1 MKQPCSRLRDEKGS
15 TLVLA
20 LMILVILTL
29 LGIAATNTSIIE
41 IQIAGNEKAYQE
53 AFFKAD
59 AGISFVVAECP
70 PVGDPYTV
78 HTVIEGDLDNDG
90 SNDFRITYLPSDLL
104 PSKMEY
110 EIQSDS
116 SGGRGNASI
125 VAGVRYP
132 TQGGALEGTGEE
144 GEY

>member
-15 TLVLA
+15 TLIFA

-29 LGIAATNTSIIE
+29 IGIAATNISTIE
-41 IQIAGNEKAYQE
+41 IQISGNERAYKE

-59 AGISFVVAECP
+59 AGISCVVAECP
-70 PVGDPYTV
+70 PIGDLYTK
-78 HTVIEGDLDNDG
+78 HTLIEGDLDNDG
-90 SNDFRITYLPSDLL
+90 SNDFSTTYIKLINLDER
-104 PSKMEY
+104 KY

-116 SGGRGNASI
+116 LGGKGKASI
-125 VAGVRYP
+125 IAGVCYP
-132 TQGGALEGTGEE
+132 TQGGALGGPGEE

>member
-29 LGIAATNTSIIE
+29 IGIAATNTSTIE
-41 IQIAGNEKAYQE
+41 IQIAGNERAYKK
-53 AFFKAD
+53 AFFNAD
-59 AGISFVVAECP
+59 AGISCVVAECP
-70 PVGDPYTV
+70 PVGSLS
-78 HTVIEGDLDNDG
+78 EGDTIIEDDLDSDG
-90 SNDFRITYLPSDLL
+90 SNDFRTTYLKTIDPV
-104 PSKMEY
+104 KREY

-116 SGGRGNASI
+116 LGGRGSASI
-125 VAGVRYP
+125 IAGVRYP
-132 TQGGALEGTGEE
+132 TQGGALGGPGEE

>member
-29 LGIAATNTSIIE
+29 IGIAATNTSTIE
-41 IQIAGNEKAYQE
+41 IQIAGNERAYKE

-59 AGISFVVAECP
+59 AGVSYVVAECP
-70 PVGDPYTV
+70 PVSSFPIFLD
-78 HTVIEGDLDNDG
+78 IDNDG
-90 SNDFRITYLPSDLL
+90 NADFEVDMGPAGIIDHGP
-104 PSKMEY
+104 PKEY

-116 SGGRGNASI
+116 LGGRGNASI
-125 VAGVRYP
+125 IAGVRYP
-132 TQGGALEGTGEE
+132 TQGGALEGIGEE